1 MIRRGTNPLRATTRP
16 RQLPPHDSWA
26 ASAQWL
32 QRCPPSRRELQGV
45 QAYVLLL
52 DAFSPL
58 GFMPLT
64 ARSCTCSS
72 LVVISFCEYPGCCA
86 SSVQTQAYVATATL
100 SAIR

>member
-16 RQLPPHDSWA
+16 RLLPPHDSWA

-32 QRCPPSRRELQGV
+32 RRCPPSRREL

-64 ARSCTCSS
+64 ARSCTRSS
-72 LVVISFCEYPGCCA
+72 LVVISFCEYPGSCA